1 MILDVICIH
10 LLQFLTMSM
19 LNAPETDCES
29 ECTRPYRHHVCT
41 SVANQTFVT
50 LPFSAWEDLAMG
62 IIHESIKDVKDVARH
77 NRGEGHASPILT
89 KAVDPKSFS
98 DE

>member
-1 MILDVICIH
+1 
-10 LLQFLTMSM
+10 
-19 LNAPETDCES
+19 
-29 ECTRPYRHHVCT
+29 
-41 SVANQTFVT
+41 

-77 NRGEGHASPILT
+77 NRGEGHTPPILT